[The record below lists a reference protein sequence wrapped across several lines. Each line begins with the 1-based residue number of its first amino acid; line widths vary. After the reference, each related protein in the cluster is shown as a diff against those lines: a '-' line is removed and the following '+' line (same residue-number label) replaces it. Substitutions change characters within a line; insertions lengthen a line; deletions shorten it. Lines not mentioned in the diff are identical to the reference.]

1 VCVGIDDPDFWNPKL
16 RAPICLTRPPRD
28 PILPLTIKKT
38 ELVLATQSKAQMFE
52 VIEAAFDKKE
62 LPTPESGA
70 MCYMMSEQGYL
81 SYRDGHCAP
90 T

>member
-1 VCVGIDDPDFWNPKL
+1 LESQAAGPDLFNPPAA
-16 RAPICLTRPPRD
+16 RSY
-28 PILPLTIKKT
+28 LPLTIKKT